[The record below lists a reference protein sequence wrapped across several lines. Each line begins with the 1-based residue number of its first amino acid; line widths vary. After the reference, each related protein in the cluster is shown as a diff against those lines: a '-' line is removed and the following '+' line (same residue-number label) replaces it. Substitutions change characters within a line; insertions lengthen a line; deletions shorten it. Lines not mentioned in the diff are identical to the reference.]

1 MIALFK
7 VSLIDLKLGLS
18 EILNDKTS
26 PLNIS
31 KNGLKYPLFIIK
43 FPFSSAAYILT
54 SDVSVVI
61 F

>member
-1 MIALFK
+1 MASFK
-7 VSLIDLKLGLS
+7 ASLIDLKLGLS

-31 KNGLKYPLFIIK
+31 KNGSRYAFFITN
-43 FPFSSAAYILT
+43 FPFLSVVYILN